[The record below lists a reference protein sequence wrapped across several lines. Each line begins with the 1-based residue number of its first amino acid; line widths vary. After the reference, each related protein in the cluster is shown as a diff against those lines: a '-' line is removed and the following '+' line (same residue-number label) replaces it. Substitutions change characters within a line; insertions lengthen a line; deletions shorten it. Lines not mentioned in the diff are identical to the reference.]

1 MAAVTAGILLLAL
14 FVLNEKR
21 AKQPIMPLRLLASR
35 ERAGAYAARLLFL
48 GAMMGFWFFT
58 TQFLQMVSGFS
69 PLQAGVAYLPMTLAN
84 FVVALAVPKMTQRL
98 SNARLL
104 AGGLTVTLIG
114 MAWLSRLDAAS
125 PYLTGIALPMILIG
139 IGQGGTLSPL
149 TVAGVAGVASEDA
162 GAASGLVNVAHQL
175 GGSLGLSVLV
185 AVFAAAG
192 GGALGAR
199 ELLAHGVAT
208 SLVAGT
214 AMLAVALVLVVGLIV
229 RRRTAAV
236 IPSTLA

>member
-1 MAAVTAGILLLAL
+1 
-14 FVLNEKR
+14 
-21 AKQPIMPLRLLASR
+21 
-35 ERAGAYAARLLFL
+35 
-48 GAMMGFWFFT
+48 
-58 TQFLQMVSGFS
+58 
-69 PLQAGVAYLPMTLAN
+69 
-84 FVVALAVPKMTQRL
+84 
-98 SNARLL
+98 
-104 AGGLTVTLIG
+104 
-114 MAWLSRLDAAS
+114 
-125 PYLTGIALPMILIG
+125 
-139 IGQGGTLSPL
+139 
-149 TVAGVAGVASEDA
+149 
-162 GAASGLVNVAHQL
+162 VAHQL

-199 ELLAHGVAT
+199 ELLAHGFAT